1 MAVVVYVDMD
11 GTICDNR
18 WRLVALREGRMS
30 REQVYSSDTMLED
43 PEIPGAAAALRT
55 LIDEGSGVVILT
67 ARDSGQRRATS
78 TWLQSHHVPHG
89 NVVTVSSAERKA
101 PYLFHAA
108 DRVNDVLVDDFM
120 GGYDIGIPTFV
131 SHVYE
136 ACRKVIPVEV
146 FRNNWREIT
155 DRITGRSR

>member
-1 MAVVVYVDMD
+1 MELLKKIQKRSV
-11 GTICDNR
+11 
-18 WRLVALREGRMS
+18 
-30 REQVYSSDTMLED
+30 QFD
-43 PEIPGAAAALRT
+43 P
-55 LIDEGSGVVILT
+55 EGSGYDEEG
-67 ARDSGQRRATS
+67 A
-78 TWLQSHHVPHG
+78 
-89 NVVTVSSAERKA
+89 RKA